1 MTNSA
6 SMALRPHFDI
16 NGSQD
21 ESSELKAVM
30 AALGMQKHP
39 EGGYFVVYQTTFH
52 QTPIKMRKML
62 TEIRSAKE
70 TDRDPH
76 RIPNPLPKSAQAT
89 NEDETRSAST
99 TIHYLLTPKSPL
111 GAWHRNK
118 ARTVHTLH
126 RGRGRYVIIHADEVA
141 AEKCPGGY
149 GDADVSEESRWI
161 KKARV
166 EVFTV
171 GQNVL
176 KGEKLQWIVDGGKYK
191 TSFLLPDQEGSEGSE
206 GLLISETVV
215 PGFEYSDH
223 DFMKK
228 ERLEALV
235 SKGEV
240 AELEWMLRK
249 E

>member
-1 MTNSA
+1 M
-6 SMALRPHFDI
+6 
-16 NGSQD
+16 
-21 ESSELKAVM
+21 
-30 AALGMQKHP
+30 
-39 EGGYFVVYQTTFH
+39 
-52 QTPIKMRKML
+52 
-62 TEIRSAKE
+62 
-70 TDRDPH
+70 
-76 RIPNPLPKSAQAT
+76 
-89 NEDETRSAST
+89 
-99 TIHYLLTPKSPL
+99 
-111 GAWHRNK
+111 
-118 ARTVHTLH
+118 
-126 RGRGRYVIIHADEVA
+126 IIHADEVA

-149 GDADVSEESRWI
+149 GDADVSEESRWA

-191 TSFLLPDQEGSEGSE
+191 TSFLLPDEEGGEGSE

-235 SKGEV
+235 SEGEA